1 MRHTVASCDDWAS
14 AERAL
19 RHVAQPILEQQEP
32 NTEWEW
38 EAAELLET
46 LYDTQCMSEKLS
58 DIRRLLRLAEGIAD
72 NGADDDACEGEGV
85 VEVARH
91 GAV

>member
-1 MRHTVASCDDWAS
+1 M
-14 AERAL
+14 

-72 NGADDDACEGEGV
+72 NGADDDACEGEHADGECEQLLGV
-85 VEVARH
+85 ISDRLF
-91 GAV
+91 